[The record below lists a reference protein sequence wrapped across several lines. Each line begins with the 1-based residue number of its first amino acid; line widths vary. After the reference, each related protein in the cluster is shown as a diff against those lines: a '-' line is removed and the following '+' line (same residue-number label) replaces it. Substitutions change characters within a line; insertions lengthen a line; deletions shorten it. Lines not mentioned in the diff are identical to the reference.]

1 MLILLTTGIN
11 PAGLLIAV
19 LAHINQWHEMA
30 KMPLLL
36 YIKTKIVKDQSRLS
50 CIQLNRFTGHML
62 PGLLGTD
69 ASQTNS

>member
-11 PAGLLIAV
+11 PAGLLIVV
-19 LAHINQWHEMA
+19 LAYIDQWHEMA

-62 PGLLGTD
+62 PGLLGT
-69 ASQTNS
+69 ATHQANA

>member
-1 MLILLTTGIN
+1 MLILLTSRIN
-11 PAGLLIAV
+11 PAGLLIVV
-19 LAHINQWHEMA
+19 LAHTNQWHEMA

-62 PGLLGTD
+62 PGLLDTD
-69 ASQTNS
+69 APQTNA

>member
-1 MLILLTTGIN
+1 MLILLATGIN
-11 PAGLLIAV
+11 PAGLLIVV

-36 YIKTKIVKDQSRLS
+36 YIKTKIVKDQSRSS
-50 CIQLNRFTGHML
+50 CIQLSRFTGLML

-69 ASQTNS
+69 APQTNA

>member
-1 MLILLTTGIN
+1 MLISLTTGIN
-11 PAGLLIAV
+11 PAGLLIVV
-19 LAHINQWHEMA
+19 LAYIDQWHEMA

-62 PGLLGTD
+62 PGLLGT
-69 ASQTNS
+69 AVHQTKA

>member
-1 MLILLTTGIN
+1 MLILLTAGIN
-11 PAGLLIAV
+11 PAGLLIVV
-19 LAHINQWHEMA
+19 LAYVDQWHEMA

-62 PGLLGTD
+62 PGLLSTGAT
-69 ASQTNS
+69 QTNV